1 MSEYLAINIFIIIVP
16 LFLSFEKKVQYYRN
30 FHLVLL
36 SILVVSIPFIIWD
49 SIAVMRKDWGFNNKF
64 ILGITFFNLPLE
76 EILFFFNVPYST
88 IFIYESLSFYFEDKK
103 LMVKKGYFLAISL
116 LLIIAAVIF
125 NDKYYTSTVS
135 LFTAAFILT
144 SVFFRLD
151 IITSRLYWIFIL
163 ITYIPFLLVNYVL
176 TALPIVWYSD
186 TAFLGY
192 RLITIPLEDFLYS
205 YSLISFYLLFYLIL
219 KEKWHQKKLQ

>member
-36 SILVVSIPFIIWD
+36 SILLVSIPFIIWD
-49 SIAVMRKDWGFNNKF
+49 SIAVMRKDWGFNDKF

-88 IFIYESLSFYFEDKK
+88 IFIYESLSFYFQDKK
-103 LMVKKGYFLAISL
+103 LKVKKGYFLLISL
-116 LLIIAAVIF
+116 LLLIAAVIF

-144 SVFFRLD
+144 SVFFRFD

-176 TALPIVWYSD
+176 TALPIVWYSEA
-186 TAFLGY
+186 AFLGY
-192 RLITIPLEDFLYS
+192 RLTTIPAEDFLYS